1 MYRQGNVLS
10 FGKPSFEEL
19 LVSHSIEIDSKKD
32 ISSTLV
38 AFGGSDRVG
47 AKIKE
52 STVFHDIWLAQFGLL
67 QHHYEVQAM
76 SIAGL
81 YNKAKRRKAPLNI
94 NSRKKEY
101 SKRKGSSGGHLWDMH
116 WESAL
121 VREIVSSHSLLVLY
135 KFILPIESYTLF
147 SLAKSTL
154 EQQFPRPRDRKQTPS
169 TPSSSSPEP
178 NFYYWEESH

>member
-19 LVSHSIEIDSKKD
+19 LVNHSIEIDSKKD

-121 VREIVSSHSLLVLY
+121 VREIVSSHPLLVLCINS
-135 KFILPIESYTLF
+135 FCP
-147 SLAKSTL
+147 
-154 EQQFPRPRDRKQTPS
+154 
-169 TPSSSSPEP
+169 
-178 NFYYWEESH
+178 